1 MIKQRLEAKQK
12 EEAEQKKVEEDKKA
26 NQVALAGPSQ
36 EFLDRLNKS
45 KQKQPPIT
53 DWKKFRKFHELEENR
68 KIFICSNA
76 YKPLIQELEARG
88 WFRNKDRQSLI
99 FHLKFVILESESSM
113 IKDELEK
120 WQIINHFYRNN
131 LLTTKVGLQNSLQ
144 NLVWW
149 SNIPQDQFFPKCFD
163 LTDFREQDDFLEEFK
178 VNRAEALLKKFK
190 RKKQCPNNIEKLL
203 VAIFISEKRLSDVD
217 DIIDDVDLQIL
228 VNDAEWQTIAKEKF
242 PDGENSRE
250 ELLKASWY
258 RRIQVKYQHLCEGE
272 LTTGGGADSDEIEE
286 ESNEESDPN
295 EKSEDEAEEDE
306 EEKEQSQSTAAK
318 EEKDTEFPEPMG
330 SIKSSKMASTP
341 KAPPKYVYGLSEFK
355 EIENKLGNF
364 QALHDYV
371 VELCNRLK
379 ERFTQYKMN
388 GTENLWLLKPGSS
401 SRGRGI
407 KVYKTYEKVLNR
419 IKLLKGNTR
428 LWVVQ
433 KCIENPLI
441 VENRKFDIRQWVLV
455 TDWNPLTVWCYKES
469 YVRFCV
475 QEYDP
480 KGDSRKNHLTNNSVQ
495 KKYAD
500 SADAEIDGNMWS
512 STDFADHLEE

>member
-1 MIKQRLEAKQK
+1 M
-12 EEAEQKKVEEDKKA
+12 
-26 NQVALAGPSQ
+26 
-36 EFLDRLNKS
+36 
-45 KQKQPPIT
+45 
-53 DWKKFRKFHELEENR
+53 
-68 KIFICSNA
+68 
-76 YKPLIQELEARG
+76 
-88 WFRNKDRQSLI
+88 
-99 FHLKFVILESESSM
+99 
-113 IKDELEK
+113 
-120 WQIINHFYRNN
+120 
-131 LLTTKVGLQNSLQ
+131 
-144 NLVWW
+144 
-149 SNIPQDQFFPKCFD
+149 
-163 LTDFREQDDFLEEFK
+163 
-178 VNRAEALLKKFK
+178 
-190 RKKQCPNNIEKLL
+190 
-203 VAIFISEKRLSDVD
+203 
-217 DIIDDVDLQIL
+217 
-228 VNDAEWQTIAKEKF
+228 
-242 PDGENSRE
+242 
-250 ELLKASWY
+250 
-258 RRIQVKYQHLCEGE
+258 
-272 LTTGGGADSDEIEE
+272 TGGGADSDEIEE

-306 EEKEQSQSTAAK
+306 EEKEQSQSTATK
-318 EEKDTEFPEPMG
+318 EEKDAEFPEPMG
-330 SIKSSKMASTP
+330 SIKSSKTLNKMASTP
-341 KAPPKYVYGLSEFK
+341 KAPPKYGLSEFK

-500 SADAEIDGNMWS
+500 FADAEIDGNMWS
-512 STDFADHLEE
+512 STEFADHLEE